1 MIVKSSLA
9 CSMFVLTSMLLLCAR
24 QSARVFVKSRY
35 TYTNLGLTNMKVT
48 QSAVLPSHLLD
59 QSRRIGELLA
69 RLRLARRIKQTDAA
83 LRAGLSRN
91 TAYRIEQGDPG
102 LAIGQVLRYLE
113 AIAPGSTL
121 VDLLTETDPALVA
134 LTVREQTRRVRDL
147 SSSELDE
154 LNF

>member
-1 MIVKSSLA
+1 
-9 CSMFVLTSMLLLCAR
+9 
-24 QSARVFVKSRY
+24 
-35 TYTNLGLTNMKVT
+35 MKVK
-48 QSAVLPSHLLD
+48 QSAVLPAQLLAQSHRMG
-59 QSRRIGELLA
+59 QLLA

-102 LAIGQVLRYLE
+102 LAIGQVLRYLD

-121 VDLLTETDPALVA
+121 VDLLTEADPALVA
-134 LTVREQTRRVRDL
+134 LNVREQTRRVRDL

-154 LNF
+154 INF